1 MLLLFFQLDNHEQP
15 QELLSTES
23 PCKDI
28 GYGQVVVAMEVDKDD
43 YANPPLALDQEVS
56 PEQLSFIFNDY
67 CGTLSSQ
74 IPKFVNKEVQT
85 DICMKTY
92 SDASTQV
99 EFNYTNSSMQTTF
112 IETKSVGLQVQRP
125 DITFEDVS
133 GRKSDLMFYTGIPCP
148 GTFQV
153 LFDEMDDVYDS
164 TSTGQISNGR
174 PRSLR
179 KIDEFFMVL
188 MRLRLGLLIEDIAQR
203 FHISKSTCS
212 EILNHWITYLSLK
225 LSFLIPWPSGQDI
238 AKRLPTKFKRY
249 PRCRVII
256 DCTEI
261 FTQTPQSLQYKTL
274 LYSHYKS
281 HMTYKSLIGIDPTGT
296 ITFVSDLWAGSI
308 SDKQLTKNCGILE
321 MLESGDQIMANKGF
335 LISDLTV
342 EKGVELVIP
351 PLKNKKFMRTEIEE
365 TRRIANLRIYVE
377 MAIARVKN
385 FKILQVVMPITMSQ
399 QASQIWK
406 ICAALT
412 NLQPGLVKSD

>member
-1 MLLLFFQLDNHEQP
+1 MW
-15 QELLSTES
+15 
-23 PCKDI
+23 
-28 GYGQVVVAMEVDKDD
+28 
-43 YANPPLALDQEVS
+43 
-56 PEQLSFIFNDY
+56 
-67 CGTLSSQ
+67 
-74 IPKFVNKEVQT
+74 
-85 DICMKTY
+85 
-92 SDASTQV
+92 
-99 EFNYTNSSMQTTF
+99 
-112 IETKSVGLQVQRP
+112 
-125 DITFEDVS
+125 
-133 GRKSDLMFYTGIPCP
+133 
-148 GTFQV
+148 
-153 LFDEMDDVYDS
+153 
-164 TSTGQISNGR
+164 
-174 PRSLR
+174 
-179 KIDEFFMVL
+179 
-188 MRLRLGLLIEDIAQR
+188 LRLGLLIEDIAQR

-225 LSFLIPWPSGQDI
+225 LSCLITWPSGQDI

-256 DCTEI
+256 YCTEI

-296 ITFVSDLWAGSI
+296 ITFVSDLWDGTI

-321 MLESGDQIMANKGF
+321 MLESGDQIMADKGF

-385 FKILQVVMPITMSQ
+385 FKILQGVMPITLSQ

-412 NLQPGLVKSD
+412 NLQPRLVKSD